1 MSRPVL
7 SGRVSRVGRAPVS
20 VIVWHRPRAGSPVRY
35 PTVPQYPVESGLSR
49 SSTVVGEA
57 ALGAFALGR
66 IVQWHFVLLLVLVT
80 VPVCLAIDRRP
91 AQPLL
96 GAVDGLAVVPFAS
109 RVELVL

>member
-1 MSRPVL
+1 MLAVPDSAICLPCASDHDGWCGVNHVL
-7 SGRVSRVGRAPVS
+7 QP
-20 VIVWHRPRAGSPVRY
+20 
-35 PTVPQYPVESGLSR
+35 
-49 SSTVVGEA
+49 TVVGEA
-57 ALGAFALGR
+57 ALAAFAPGR
-66 IVQWHFVLLLVLVT
+66 IVQWHVVLPLVLVT